1 MKPFPLE
8 SHCSSESW
16 FEFVETA
23 MVVGIIIMSQS
34 TILYHD
40 CFSFYVVHKAK

>member
-16 FEFVETA
+16 FEFVETV
-23 MVVGIIIMSQS
+23 MVVGVIMSQG
-34 TILYHD
+34 TILQHD
-40 CFSFYVVHKAK
+40 CFSFSVVHKAK